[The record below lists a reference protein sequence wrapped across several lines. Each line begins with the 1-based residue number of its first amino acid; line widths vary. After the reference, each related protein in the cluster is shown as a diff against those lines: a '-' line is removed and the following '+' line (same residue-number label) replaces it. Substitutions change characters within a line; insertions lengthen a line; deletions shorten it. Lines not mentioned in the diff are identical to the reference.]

1 MILSYAMRG
10 ACLDKQ
16 FVWTNTHIQKEN
28 MLTKRVAEKYHL
40 QQLWAKQLYWPAAS
54 LADFQGLVSK
64 EHTGKGSSET
74 K

>member
-1 MILSYAMRG
+1 
-10 ACLDKQ
+10 
-16 FVWTNTHIQKEN
+16 

-64 EHTGKGSSET
+64 EHTGKGSSEI